1 MANRHILNRTETVS
15 SLYSSRLFSSTAYA
29 IFEVR
34 LRAAGPSILSN
45 GNGNNRSQR
54 PFSPYRNGPTEQDLL
69 HAVIHG
75 LNLNAPVQTNGSPSK
90 HSRTVTPRPLSPGD
104 ELNEEETRL
113 VEDVL
118 NQGAK
123 TPRTSYAATS
133 VLEPN
138 QFAHYHDMNLCILLH
153 QLDDPSQHEVVKKA
167 VRKAVKS
174 RVKQLGMK
182 YDNEVCP
189 TFFSTG
195 RHAAAAC
202 LMANIT

>member
-1 MANRHILNRTETVS
+1 LQ
-15 SLYSSRLFSSTAYA
+15 
-29 IFEVR
+29 
-34 LRAAGPSILSN
+34 
-45 GNGNNRSQR
+45 QR

-69 HAVIHG
+69 HAAIYG
-75 LNLNAPVQTNGSPSK
+75 LSLNIPGHADGSQPRQ
-90 HSRTVTPRPLSPGD
+90 SRGATPRALSPGP

-118 NQGAK
+118 NQGNR

-133 VLEPN
+133 ALESN
-138 QFAHYHDMNLCILLH
+138 QFTHYHDMNLCILLH

-167 VRKAVKS
+167 VRKAVKA

-189 TFFSTG
+189 TYMLL
-195 RHAAAAC
+195 HA
-202 LMANIT
+202 TR

>member
-1 MANRHILNRTETVS
+1 VS
-15 SLYSSRLFSSTAYA
+15 FLSKSSGRFSAYVMC
-29 IFEVR
+29 EVR
-34 LRAAGPSILSN
+34 SRAAGPSILSN
-45 GNGNNRSQR
+45 GNNRQR
-54 PFSPYRNGPTEQDLL
+54 PFSPYRNGPTEQDL
-69 HAVIHG
+69 HAAIRG
-75 LNLNAPVQTNGSPSK
+75 LNLNLDALAAHSNGSPSK
-90 HSRTVTPRPLSPGD
+90 HSRSATPRALSPGLD
-104 ELNEEETRL
+104 ELNEEEARL

-118 NQGAK
+118 NQGSK

-182 YDNEVCP
+182 YDNEVR
-189 TFFSTG
+189 FFP
-195 RHAAAAC
+195 RVDMLLPRA
-202 LMANIT
+202 